1 MMMMIFIDLIEN
13 WPKTASGL
21 PSTSGT
27 TASIVFV
34 RRGKMYIGHVG
45 DSAIVLGTQDPET
58 ESWRAKP
65 LTRDH
70 KPESAA
76 ESQRISQYVVII
88 MIAFCCCYSNRIVG
102 LNDMTTFL
110 DVAGKLLVSLA
121 YQG

>member
-1 MMMMIFIDLIEN
+1 MFVCIDK

-45 DSAIVLGTQDPET
+45 DSAIVLGIQDPE
-58 ESWRAKP
+58 SDVWRARA

-76 ESQRISQYVVII
+76 ENARI
-88 MIAFCCCYSNRIVG
+88 
-102 LNDMTTFL
+102 TE
-110 DVAGKLLVSLA
+110 
-121 YQG
+121 